1 MTLDS
6 KKIEAIENLETEQ
19 IPFGLTKEQ
28 IFSNNLK
35 LIANKLINLEHHKI
49 QFSELLLKNLDKLD
63 FSDFV
68 DDPYFLIKEKRI
80 KTRVEASNIYG
91 LNYACVDGSSVLK
104 NFMNIDF
111 SFLKAIV
118 VKYYF
123 KDNFNADISY
133 FPDLNGFNNYAI
145 EGNYLNTEEQVM
157 DAKVSLDLRFMELNL
172 LNELLT
178 RESDID
184 LIIIDG
190 SILITPINLIF
201 SKNYEI
207 SQTYDKLLQE
217 YQKLYYN
224 CKENRVLLVGVIKDT
239 KTSALTNEL
248 REAINLL
255 KPNTIN
261 LQHFLTSNYR
271 ILMDYFTDLDL
282 FNRVLEKGERSCVF
296 KIKREIDKIR
306 DDGIKK
312 EIPYYFP
319 LDFHAFYLKSV
330 RHDFPIRIEF
340 FLEKGS
346 SRNDVISKANL
357 IASLLLPISSCNE
370 NYALP
375 IPQIEAHKR
384 ATFKPSEIDFLFN
397 NLVRSLHKH
406 GLQLV
411 EKRRNRRPF

>member
-6 KKIEAIENLETEQ
+6 KKIENIEYLKSEQ
-19 IPFGLTKEQ
+19 IPIGLTREQ

-35 LIANKLINLEHHKI
+35 LITDKLVTLEHHKTL
-49 QFSELLLKNLDKLD
+49 FSRLLLNNQDKLD
-63 FSDFV
+63 FSDFI
-68 DDPYFLIKEKRI
+68 DDPHFLIKEKRI
-80 KTRVEASNIYG
+80 KTRVEPSNIRG

-104 NFMNIDF
+104 NFINIDF

-123 KDNFNADISY
+123 KDNYNADISY

-157 DAKVSLDLRFMELNL
+157 DTKVSLDLRFMELNL
-172 LNELLT
+172 LNELLI

-207 SQTYDKLLQE
+207 SLTYDKLLQE
-217 YQKLYYN
+217 YQKFYYN

-239 KTSALTNEL
+239 KTGALTNEL

-255 KPNTIN
+255 KPSTMNF
-261 LQHFLTSNYR
+261 QEFLTSNYR
-271 ILMDYFTDLDL
+271 MLMDYFTDLDL
-282 FNRVLEKGERSCVF
+282 FNRLLEKGERSCVF

-306 DDGIKK
+306 DDGLKK

-340 FLEKGS
+340 FVEKGC
-346 SRNDVISKANL
+346 SRNDIISKANL

-370 NYALP
+370 HYALP

-384 ATFKPSEIDFLFN
+384 AAFKPTELDFLFN
-397 NLVRSLHKH
+397 NLVRSLHEH
-406 GLQLV
+406 GLQLT